1 MVFVEPAFP
10 RGRNVETEED
20 DKPRWKRERH
30 NNYGVWSREDEKE
43 RRPRPKERR
52 RALFDEKEEEEDEQE
67 RALRADNLCF
77 RTLQEGMLV
86 LACVSRIL
94 KSSLEIAMPGRLHG
108 EVPNSS
114 ISVAYSEQ
122 LKTMEQRKGTTR
134 YCTPLSDFYSKGDLL
149 YVKVM
154 SKCKGKAICSLNPTD
169 LHSEFVASQI
179 VPGLILAATISA
191 KEDHGYLME
200 TGIRNVRAFLP
211 EGNLNENSTTVGK
224 NLFCSVEK
232 VIQRSE
238 QGALLI
244 LRAFKESE
252 RRKLD
257 VAVINIDQLVPG
269 CIIPF
274 TVGTP
279 VRNGLRGTLFDDT
292 VSAFVNQ
299 NMLKTPKC
307 KPEEYTL
314 FKQMD
319 VTLLYVYPVTKQ
331 VFVSMV
337 RYANNKVPDGQNMPQ
352 GSKIENAHV
361 VSVTKYGVWFSFL
374 DSRRAFLSKSIIVK
388 GLERG
393 CNYEDT
399 VLSGKYHEGSVH
411 TLYVIRYDVLDRSY
425 IVCDK
430 MENASEETKSSN
442 DIHVGRTYI
451 GKIVKMENAGLQV
464 TVGQVEGLVP
474 KHFLDPKTAIKE
486 GATIRLVAV
495 TNSTFTNHVKFRRKD
510 AKILRGWYQIQPSP
524 DKPLT
529 FDGLVV
535 EDKPD
540 HFVVAFFNDM
550 RGIMYKS
557 PHKYEAQQDQ
567 EKLRQLSCGS
577 IERFTVHQFDKTNQT
592 LILSLPGNMKWI
604 EMVTVTVKAIHPTK
618 VEVVDTTNQQEGVI
632 PLELFSV
639 FHDHKLPYL
648 NLLKEGQELNTVKL
662 CAGIYSV
669 RDVRYFQYKPFL
681 AEQVKKGDILR
692 ASCYT
697 EKEEHYMNLLL
708 IDYDQRYKVSLPEDT
723 KRNFPAGSIMMVEI
737 KEIEHETWGIKFLKS
752 YRLNDVCKLGVEN
765 VFLYMTDYLDDWIS
779 LVERYKQQGDSFAKF
794 NIAQMVDC
802 TIEEVGEESEM
813 IVRVHDPSNLECTA
827 KGIALKARPSK
838 IRLPIAYNVGDR
850 LPGRVVWVDVEQK
863 LLRVCIDPPIVQRI
877 GENRWN
883 FSDRPMQ
890 YRSVDVLFRNEY
902 VKVCCTNGPLD
913 KFPLV
918 LVPNRCHYNDMRK
931 QEPLSDKI
939 SVHVAKQFGPF
950 LFGLEKKDFELFN
963 SFAKQPMNFGTKINI
978 QAGNKEKVSKDN
990 DAEQSGGK
998 TLAKSDTKSKSKL
1011 KKKKKSANAKKQL
1024 LSQDK
1029 LEKKGET
1036 NGKKKTN
1043 QVASVKE
1050 NGKKVDRIVKLKKK
1064 KKQQKKS
1071 PSFPTIDQLDG
1082 CDSDLFTI
1090 EQLDGAGTDVQA
1102 EGKAAT
1108 KRKASSSRKEGKGLP
1123 GATNF
1128 WDSTPVY
1135 KQPQSDSSED
1145 ENSDD
1150 ERNQA
1155 GAKKRLTAKERFE
1168 IIKQEED
1175 RLRKIEEELAN
1186 PSTDPHTPDQFDRLV
1201 LAQPNNSMLWIRY
1214 MVFHMESAELDK
1226 ARAVG
1231 RKALKTIN
1239 FREEAEL
1246 LNVWMALLNLE
1257 IRYETVDS
1265 FKEVLQEAIQYNDA
1279 FKVYSRVLDI
1289 LIDCKKDTEVRE
1301 LLELLQKKFRKQND
1315 MWYLAADAWYRI
1327 GHGGKAKPLLSQAL
1341 KSLPNRDHIPLIVK
1355 FAFLHNR
1362 HGNRDEAHL
1371 LFEQILTSYPKRT
1384 DIWSQYVDMLVKDGL
1399 VENARQIL
1407 ERAVVQ
1413 RLPLKNMKTLYT
1425 KYVNF
1430 EEKHGNRDSV
1440 RRVKQ
1445 MATDYVQGQ
1454 LNNAGIAS
1462 K

>member
-1 MVFVEPAFP
+1 MFVEPAFP

-20 DKPRWKRERH
+20 DGPLRKRERH
-30 NNYGVWSREDEKE
+30 NNYGVWTQDDEKE
-43 RRPRPKERR
+43 RQPRPRERR
-52 RALFDEKEEEEDEQE
+52 RAIFNEKEEEEEEIEQS
-67 RALRADNLCF
+67 LRADNLSY

-86 LACVSRIL
+86 LACVSRVL
-94 KSSLEIAMPGRLHG
+94 KTSLEITMPGRLHG
-108 EVPNSS
+108 EVP
-114 ISVAYSEQ
+114 ISAVSVVYSEQ
-122 LKTMEQRKGTTR
+122 LKNMEQRKGTTR
-134 YCTPLSDFYSKGDLL
+134 NCKPLSDFYSKGDLL

-169 LHSEFVASQI
+169 LHSEFVASQV
-179 VPGLILAATISA
+179 VPGIVLAATITA
-191 KEDHGYLME
+191 EEDHGYSME

-211 EGNLNENSTTVGK
+211 QGNLNGNSTAIGK
-224 NLFCSVEK
+224 NLFCSVQK
-232 VIQRSE
+232 VTQRSE

-252 RRKLD
+252 RRTLD
-257 VAVINIDQLVPG
+257 VGMVNIDQLVPG
-269 CIIPF
+269 CTIPF
-274 TVGTP
+274 TVGPP

-299 NMLKTPKC
+299 NMFKTPIC
-307 KPEEYTL
+307 KPEDYTL
-314 FKQMD
+314 FKQMN
-319 VTLLYVYPVTKQ
+319 VTLLYVFPVTKQ

-337 RYANNKVPDGQNMPQ
+337 QYTGNKIPDGKTMPQ
-352 GSKIENAHV
+352 GSIIEKAYV
-361 VSVTKYGVWFSFL
+361 VSVTKYGVWFRFL
-374 DSRRAFLSKSIIVK
+374 NCRRAFLSKSIIVK
-388 GLERG
+388 GLAPG

-399 VLSGKYHEGSVH
+399 VVSGKYHEGSVH

-442 DIHVGRTYI
+442 DINAGQKYI
-451 GKIVKMENAGLQV
+451 GKIIKMENGRLHV
-464 TVGQVEGLVP
+464 NVGDVEGFIP
-474 KHFLDPKTAIKE
+474 KQYLDPKTVVKE
-486 GATIRLVAV
+486 GATIRLMAV
-495 TNSTFTNHVKFRRKD
+495 TSSTFTNHVKLTRKD
-510 AKILRGWYQIQPSP
+510 AKILRFWSQIQPAA
-524 DKPLT
+524 DKPLA

-535 EDKPD
+535 EELPD
-540 HFVVAFFNDM
+540 HFVVAFFNDV

-557 PHKYEAQQDQ
+557 QQKYEAKQNE
-567 EKLRQLSCGS
+567 EKLRQLCCGS
-577 IERFTVHQFDKTNQT
+577 IERFTVHQYDKTSKT
-592 LILSLPGNMKWI
+592 LILSLPDNMKWI
-604 EMVTVTVKAIHPTK
+604 EMVTVTVTAIHPTK
-618 VEVVDTTNQQEGVI
+618 VEVVNTTNKQKGII
-632 PLELFSV
+632 PLELLSV
-639 FHDHKLPYL
+639 FHEHALPYL

-662 CAGIYSV
+662 CKGIYSV

-697 EKEEHYMNLLL
+697 ENSELYMNLLL
-708 IDYDQRYKVSLPEDT
+708 IDYEHRFKIGLPEDI
-723 KRNFPAGSIMMVEI
+723 KRNVPNGSIMMVGI
-737 KEIEHETWGIKFLKS
+737 KEIQHESWGSRFVHS
-752 YRLNDVCKLGVEN
+752 YRLNDVCKLGIESVL
-765 VFLYMTDYLDDWIS
+765 LYMTDYLEEWIG
-779 LVERYKQQGDSFAKF
+779 LVERFKQEGMSFAKF
-794 NIAQMVDC
+794 NIAQIVDC
-802 TIEEVGEESEM
+802 TVEEVSEEREM

-827 KGIALKARPSK
+827 KGIAMKARMPMQEAP
-838 IRLPIAYNVGDR
+838 IRYNVGDR
-850 LPGRVVWVDVEQK
+850 VPGRVLWIDVQQK
-863 LLRVCIDPPIVQRI
+863 LLHVCIDPPILQRI
-877 GENRWN
+877 GTENQWN
-883 FSDRPMQ
+883 FSDQPIQ
-890 YRSVDVLFRNEY
+890 YRSVDVLFQNDY
-902 VKVCCTNGPLD
+902 IKVCCTNGPQD
-913 KFPLV
+913 KFPPL

-931 QEPLSDKI
+931 QQPPSDKI

-950 LFGLEKKDFELFN
+950 LVGLEKKDLLLFN
-963 SFAKQPMNFGTKINI
+963 SFAKQPLKINI
-978 QAGNKEKVSKDN
+978 QTGNKKPVLKD
-990 DAEQSGGK
+990 DEAEESGASLDKQNKKGK
-998 TLAKSDTKSKSKL
+998 TNGKKTLNQMASLEKNEKKVNTLVKL
-1011 KKKKKSANAKKQL
+1011 NKKKKK
-1024 LSQDK
+1024 
-1029 LEKKGET
+1029 
-1036 NGKKKTN
+1036 
-1043 QVASVKE
+1043 
-1050 NGKKVDRIVKLKKK
+1050 
-1064 KKQQKKS
+1064 QKKS

-1082 CDSDLFTI
+1082 CDSDLFAI
-1090 EQLDGAGTDVQA
+1090 EQLDGAATDIQT

-1108 KRKASSSRKEGKGLP
+1108 KRKASSNRRDGKRLP
-1123 GATNF
+1123 GTTNF

-1150 ERNQA
+1150 EQKVVS
-1155 GAKKRLTAKERFE
+1155 KKRLTAKERFE
-1168 IIKQEED
+1168 IIKLEEE

-1186 PSTDPHTPDQFDRLV
+1186 PSTDPHTPDQFERLV

-1214 MVFHMESAELDK
+1214 MAFHMESAELDK
-1226 ARAVG
+1226 ARAVA

-1289 LIDCKKDTEVRE
+1289 LIDCNKHTEVRE

-1327 GHGGKAKPLLSQAL
+1327 GQIGKAKPLLSQAL

-1384 DIWSQYVDMLVKDGL
+1384 DIWSQYVDMLVKDEL

-1413 RLPLKNMKTLYT
+1413 RLPMKNMKTLYT

-1454 LNNAGIAS
+1454 LNHAGIVS